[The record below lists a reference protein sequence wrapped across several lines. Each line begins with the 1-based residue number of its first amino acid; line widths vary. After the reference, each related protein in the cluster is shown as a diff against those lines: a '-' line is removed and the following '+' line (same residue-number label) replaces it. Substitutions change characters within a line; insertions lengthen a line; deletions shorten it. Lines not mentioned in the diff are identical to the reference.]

1 MWKTI
6 GRWTL
11 GVASS
16 VMLTVPALGARADE
30 SQQMRH
36 NAAQAGQQMKSA
48 GENAGNAA
56 ESTGKAAGNAAEG
69 TWNSSKNAAQSAGNA
84 TEEAGNRAA
93 GAVNN
98 NAPPVSDDW
107 ITSQVKQK
115 LSAAEPSITNVEV
128 KTKKDV
134 VTLSGAVTSEAAR
147 TQAVDIARQI
157 DGVKQV
163 KDHIEVNPGQ

>member
-11 GVASS
+11 GMAGA

-30 SQQMRH
+30 SRMK
-36 NAAQAGQQMKSA
+36 NDAAQAGQQAKSA
-48 GENAGNAA
+48 GE
-56 ESTGKAAGNAAEG
+56 SAGNAAEG
-69 TWNSSKNAAQSAGNA
+69 AWSSSKNAAQSAGNTA
-84 TEEAGNRAA
+84 EEAGHRAA
-93 GAVNN
+93 AATNNNTPN
-98 NAPPVSDDW
+98 NAPPISDDW

-115 LSAAEPSITNVEV
+115 LSAAQPSMTNVDV
-128 KTKKDV
+128 RTKKDV
-134 VTLSGAVTSEAAR
+134 VTLSGNVTSEAAR

-163 KDHIEVNPGQ
+163 KDHIEVNPGD